1 MKDIDMADQIELNIN
16 SKRIMEKIKRYK
28 DRGKEYKKNKLT
40 KKQKADINKR
50 AKAMAKSFGLNR

>member
-1 MKDIDMADQIELNIN
+1 MKDMEIADQIELNIN